1 HSMSEAVVYL
11 ADCFKLGNEER
22 NELLPSGQQRRLDNR
37 VGWAR
42 THLTKAGL
50 LETTKMSHF
59 RITSR
64 GLEALQEHPAKI
76 DLLYL
81 DRFPGHL
88 EFRKGGRNNTLAVSP
103 ITEETQSPKE
113 NIENS
118 YQRLR

>member
-1 HSMSEAVVYL
+1 MHLLMIGSPKGGIQMAIPDFQAFMLPLLEFSGDQREHSMSEAVVYL

-59 RITSR
+59 RITPR

-76 DLLYL
+76 DLRYR
-81 DRFPGHL
+81 DRCP
-88 EFRKGGRNNTLAVSP
+88 
-103 ITEETQSPKE
+103 
-113 NIENS
+113 
-118 YQRLR
+118 